1 MRPALL
7 FCLSVLLSLPV
18 CADSVDV
25 AVAANFAGPMAAIAE
40 RFHAATGHDVRL
52 SPGATGKLYAQV
64 ANGAP
69 FDVFLSADEETP
81 RRLVAEGFA
90 DGASRFTYAVGALVL
105 WSPDAGLTVADGAA
119 LKTGTFSKLA
129 IANPKTAPY
138 GRAAIEVLGKLGVLA
153 AVEPKLVQ
161 GESIAQAFQFVRS
174 GNATLGFVGL
184 SQVLG
189 EDGAIAGSAWRVP
202 EALHAPIRQDAVLLK
217 HGRGNVAA
225 AALLAY
231 LKGDAA
237 TTVMRRYGYT
247 P

>member
-1 MRPALL
+1 M
-7 FCLSVLLSLPV
+7 
-18 CADSVDV
+18 
-25 AVAANFAGPMAAIAE
+25 
-40 RFHAATGHDVRL
+40 
-52 SPGATGKLYAQV
+52 
-64 ANGAP
+64 
-69 FDVFLSADEETP
+69 
-81 RRLVAEGFA
+81 
-90 DGASRFTYAVGALVL
+90 
-105 WSPDAGLTVADGAA
+105 
-119 LKTGTFSKLA
+119 
-129 IANPKTAPY
+129 
-138 GRAAIEVLGKLGVLA
+138 
-153 AVEPKLVQ
+153 Q

-202 EALHAPIRQDAVLLK
+202 EALHAPIRQEAVLLK
-217 HGRGNVAA
+217 HGRGNAAA

>member
-7 FCLSVLLSLPV
+7 FCLSVLLTLPV
-18 CADSVDV
+18 RADSVDV
-25 AVAANFAGPMAAIAE
+25 AVAANFAGPMAVIAAG
-40 RFHAATGHDVRL
+40 FHAATGHDVRL
-52 SPGATGKLYAQV
+52 SPGATGKLHAQV

-81 RRLVAEGFA
+81 RRLIAEGLA

-105 WSPDAGLTVADGAA
+105 WSPDAGLAVADGAV
-119 LKTGTFSKLA
+119 LKAGTFAKLA

-161 GESIAQAFQFVRS
+161 GESIAQAFQFVQT
-174 GNATLGFVGL
+174 GNATLGFVAL

-189 EDGAIAGSAWRVP
+189 KDGAIAGSAWRVP
-202 EALHAPIRQDAVLLK
+202 EAFHAPIRQDAVLLK
-217 HGRGNVAA
+217 HGRGNAAA